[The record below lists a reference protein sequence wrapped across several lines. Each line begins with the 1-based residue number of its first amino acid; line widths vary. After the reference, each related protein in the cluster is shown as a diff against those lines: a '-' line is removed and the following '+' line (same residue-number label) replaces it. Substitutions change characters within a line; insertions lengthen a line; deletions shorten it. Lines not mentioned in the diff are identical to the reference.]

1 MNKPQARRRATPSRA
16 RPLGGPT
23 PQASWGPRLPVA
35 LIALALMSGLAST
48 ALLLWAP
55 GARAATEAAA
65 AVATLGKSGA
75 GLDSSWVFIGAALA
89 TGMSSLGA
97 GWAVAKVG
105 TAAVGALAEKPEL
118 FGRLLIFIG
127 LAEGIAI
134 YGLIVS
140 ILMLNRLG

>member
-1 MNKPQARRRATPSRA
+1 MPGTH
-16 RPLGGPT
+16 
-23 PQASWGPRLPVA
+23 RLPVA
-35 LIALALMSGLAST
+35 LIALTLLFGLAST
-48 ALLLWAP
+48 GLLLWAP
-55 GARAATEAAA
+55 DVRAASDAAG
-65 AVATLGKSGA
+65 AVVRGVA
-75 GLDSSWVFIGAALA
+75 LDSNWVFIGAALA

-97 GWAVAKVG
+97 GFAVAKVG

>member
-1 MNKPQARRRATPSRA
+1 MKLPLRL
-16 RPLGGPT
+16 PLG
-23 PQASWGPRLPVA
+23 LVA
-35 LIALALMSGLAST
+35 LTLLAGIAAT
-48 ALLLWAP
+48 ALLLGVP
-55 GARAATEAAA
+55 DARAAGEGAG
-65 AVATLGKSGA
+65 AVARTGGIDA
-75 GLDSSWVFIGAALA
+75 SWVFIGAALA

-97 GWAVAKVG
+97 GFAVARVG